1 MKTIDVIQREHKAIA
16 AVLEA
21 LEFVVGAIR
30 AGRLVPDFLLLAAMI
45 DYITLVPEQVHHP
58 KEDRFLFPPLAARSP
73 EAAGIVALLEQEHA
87 DGYRMTGAL
96 ALALIHYMSVG
107 AAGFAAFDRCVS
119 EYVAFNWK
127 HLNREEGE
135 LLPLARRVLTRE
147 DWAAIDAEF
156 ARNCDPYAGAEGE
169 FEGLFRRIVNL
180 TPAPY
185 GLGPAS
191 G

>member
-16 AVLEA
+16 AVLSA

-30 AGRLVPDFLLLAAMI
+30 AGKLAPDFLLLASMI

-73 EAAGIVALLEQEHA
+73 EAARIVALLEQEHV

-107 AAGFAAFDRCVS
+107 AAGFAAFDECVGA
-119 EYVAFNWK
+119 YVAFNWK

-135 LLPLARRVLTRE
+135 LLPLARRVLGPD

-156 ARNCDPYAGAEGE
+156 ARNVDPYAGAEGE